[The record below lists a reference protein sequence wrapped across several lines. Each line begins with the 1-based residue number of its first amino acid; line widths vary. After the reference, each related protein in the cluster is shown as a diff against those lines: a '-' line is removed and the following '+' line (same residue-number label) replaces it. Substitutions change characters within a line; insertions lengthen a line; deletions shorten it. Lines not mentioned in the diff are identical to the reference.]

1 MKYLL
6 LLLVA
11 LLIVWQWRSYR
22 DREARKAPPSRGSAE
37 RPIEMVSCLHCGM
50 HLAVSEAVQG
60 QRGGN
65 YCSGAHRQRHEA

>member
-22 DREARKAPPSRGSAE
+22 DREARKAPPPVAVLSA
-37 RPIEMVSCLHCGM
+37 R
-50 HLAVSEAVQG
+50 
-60 QRGGN
+60 
-65 YCSGAHRQRHEA
+65 